1 MDNRPNKFILPL
13 LIGSIAINIF
23 MSSKMST
30 MEDDLRNLSSQ
41 ISGIERNFDSSINN
55 ISYGVAEALK
65 QEASIIND
73 FQFEYGAFKDN
84 MVDLSLNV
92 KPKEVSAENKYYFSY
107 IYGENKPQIVPA
119 TRGEGYNYYANIEVS
134 IKDDIE
140 VDFVIEN
147 ENSTKTV
154 ESLEYIYNFEAR
166 LLESYNVDMDSNNTS
181 LSSESVS
188 LNNSSY
194 RLFHSQYEYKDNEQK
209 KDNSIKSANIYVAIN
224 EKIIDSFPME
234 KDKDPFPPDVNSYEF
249 QFKDYSVSWE
259 KNDIFELYILAEHED
274 GYTIRFNLE
283 KFGLDAN
290 GEPIHPMDYDMN
302 YRGRKFIVE

>member
-1 MDNRPNKFILPL
+1 MNKKTNNFIIPL
-13 LIGSIAINIF
+13 LIISIGINIF
-23 MSSKMST
+23 VSYKISNMKN
-30 MEDDLRNLSSQ
+30 DLRNLQSQ
-41 ISGIERNFDSSINN
+41 ISGIEGNLDSSVNN
-55 ISYGVAEALK
+55 ISYSVSEALRK
-65 QEASIIND
+65 EASIIND
-73 FQFEYGAFKDN
+73 FQFKYGDFKN
-84 MVDLSLNV
+84 GMVDLNLNV
-92 KPKEVSAENKYYFSY
+92 KPKEISADRNYYFSY
-107 IYGENKPQIVPA
+107 TCGDNQPQIVPA

-188 LNNSSY
+188 LNNISY